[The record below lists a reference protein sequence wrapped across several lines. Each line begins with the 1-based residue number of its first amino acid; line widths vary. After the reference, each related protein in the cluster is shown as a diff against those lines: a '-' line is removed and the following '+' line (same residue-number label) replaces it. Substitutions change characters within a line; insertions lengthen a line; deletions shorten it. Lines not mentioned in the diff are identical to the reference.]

1 MRKLIVV
8 VYLSIILL
16 SCSKS
21 TDQPAPA
28 PVDLKAPAAV
38 SLLKPENSSICLTG
52 DVQSSFS
59 SDVVFSW
66 QASADA
72 ESYDVEVKNL
82 TNNNITIQ
90 NNIKGDKV
98 TINLFRGVP
107 YSWQVVSKS
116 SRTKLTSTSSSWNFY
131 LSGNGITQ
139 YAPFPAKII
148 YPASGAT
155 VFANQGKVNLQWSG
169 SDPDS
174 PSLNYEVFLDTL
186 QSKVDKRETT
196 ALKTNN
202 STISASVIAGK
213 IYYWSIK
220 TNDGQSSTPTV
231 TYSFRV
237 N

>member
-1 MRKLIVV
+1 MRKIIAII
-8 VYLSIILL
+8 YLSLL
-16 SCSKS
+16 LFACSKS
-21 TDQPAPA
+21 SEQPAPA
-28 PVDLKAPAAV
+28 PVDLKAPTAV
-38 SLLKPENSSICLTG
+38 SLLKPENSSVCLTG

-66 QASADA
+66 QPSADA

-82 TNNNITIQ
+82 TNNVTTVQSNV
-90 NNIKGDKV
+90 KGDKA

-116 SRTKLTSTSSSWNFY
+116 SRTKLVSTSNAWNFY

-139 YAPFPAKII
+139 YAPFPASIVF
-148 YPASGAT
+148 PASGAT
-155 VFANQGKVNLQWSG
+155 VSATLGKINLQWTG

-174 PSLNYEVFLDTL
+174 PNLTYEVYLDTL
-186 QSKVDKRETT
+186 QSKVDKRETA
-196 ALKTNN
+196 ALKTTS
-202 STISASVIAGK
+202 STISTTVISGK

-220 TNDGQSSTPTV
+220 TSDGQSSTPTI